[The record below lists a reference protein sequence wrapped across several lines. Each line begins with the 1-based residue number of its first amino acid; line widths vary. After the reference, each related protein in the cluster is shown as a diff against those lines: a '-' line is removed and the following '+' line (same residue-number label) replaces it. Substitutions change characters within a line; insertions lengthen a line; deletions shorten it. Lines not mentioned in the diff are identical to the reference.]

1 MSLGIG
7 VMMVQCMAT
16 PASAQ
21 LVPDTIPMAA
31 VSAATPDP
39 WQAFNRRMY
48 AVNGR
53 LDDSI
58 FAPITH
64 AYMSAAPPPLRKALG
79 AAVDNMREPR
89 TTMNDLLQAHP
100 GLAAQSTGRFLINST
115 LGVLGLFDVA
125 SASGLPVH
133 RADFGQTLGRYGVG
147 PGNYIVAPVL
157 GPLDLR
163 DGLGRLVDAVTDP
176 LSLVAG
182 GWTTPFGASRLAA
195 SALDYRADADAQI
208 KALGRD
214 ATDPYAT
221 VRSAYGQRRAYLVG
235 QAKGDE
241 PDLPDFDAPPA
252 GP

>member
-21 LVPDTIPMAA
+21 LVPDAIPLAA

-133 RADFGQTLGRYGVG
+133 RADFGQTLGRYGIG
-147 PGNYIVAPVL
+147 SGNYIVAPVL

-252 GP
+252 AP